1 MLLHRPQVVS
11 VGIGVEIERV
21 QYLATK
27 NCTTMV
33 VEMAT
38 GVSLEEYCR
47 LEYDAKTRHEY
58 INGEIIPM
66 PYTSENH
73 GLIASNIH
81 GALFVCLKGSENHRL
96 YIADRMLYVPTGAN
110 EGNTYYPDL
119 MILESEPVFKAVSA
133 NMQATTNPVVVIEIL
148 SGSNADNDLVEKL
161 THYKTIATLKQ
172 YLIFW
177 QTKKQVETFTRI
189 NEKEWLDVVL
199 TEKEG
204 AVRIL
209 DCELL
214 FGDIYEKV
222 I

>member
-1 MLLHRPQVVS
+1 M
-11 VGIGVEIERV
+11 
-21 QYLATK
+21 A
-27 NCTTMV
+27 
-33 VEMAT
+33 VEMVT

-47 LEYDAKTRHEY
+47 LEYNAKTRHEY

-73 GLIASNIH
+73 GLIASNMAVAI
-81 GALFVCLKGSENHRL
+81 GICLKGSKNHRL
-96 YIADRMLYVPTGAN
+96 YIADRMLYVPTDAD

-133 NMQATTNPVVVIEIL
+133 NMQATINPAVVIEIL
-148 SGSNADNDLVEKL
+148 SGSNADNDLFEKL
-161 THYKTIATLKQ
+161 THYKTIPTLKQ

-177 QTKKQVETFTRI
+177 QTKRQVETFTRI

-199 TEKEG
+199 TEKDS

-209 DCELL
+209 DCGLL
-214 FGDIYEKV
+214 FGDIYDKV